1 MAVDKQTLKKQ
12 RTQQE
17 YIESLDDYITV
28 KLLKQKALRQWMK
41 KADNIEQNEDLK
53 FLADAIQEPDLTLE
67 DLQEV
72 DSKLY
77 MELQQAVFR
86 ANGLGEEQEDTKK
99 N

>member
-28 KLLKQKALRQWMK
+28 KLLKQKSLRQWMK